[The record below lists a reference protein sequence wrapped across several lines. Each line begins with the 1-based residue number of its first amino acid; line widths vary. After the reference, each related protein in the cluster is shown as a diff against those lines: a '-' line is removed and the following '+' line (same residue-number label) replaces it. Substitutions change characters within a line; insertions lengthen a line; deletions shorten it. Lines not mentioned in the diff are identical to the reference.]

1 LVEYISPTQIN
12 VLAPDDAST
21 GPVQVQVTAAQL
33 ASNSLT
39 VQESAFFPALFT
51 IANGMYVAALHL
63 DYSLVGSAGLLPG
76 VTSTPAQPGETI
88 AIYATGF
95 GPTNPAS
102 PTAQLVATPEPLANS
117 VQVTIGGVAA
127 SVTYAGLVG
136 PGTYQLN
143 VTVPNLPAGDAPV
156 VATVG
161 NFTTQTGVS
170 VTVGQ

>member
-1 LVEYISPTQIN
+1 
-12 VLAPDDAST
+12 
-21 GPVQVQVTAAQL
+21 
-33 ASNSLT
+33 
-39 VQESAFFPALFT
+39 LFT